1 LANLDRF
8 IDSNLTDKP
17 MIFEVFTNHEDESEA
32 LRLMSNI
39 VVDPI
44 DAKTLIKR
52 ELVGVVK
59 KVVGESGVKVIKS
72 VLKK

>member
-1 LANLDRF
+1 
-8 IDSNLTDKP
+8 

-39 VVDPI
+39 VVDSI
-44 DAKTLIKR
+44 DTKTLIKR

>member
-1 LANLDRF
+1 M
-8 IDSNLTDKP
+8 TDKP
-17 MIFEVFTNHEDESEA
+17 MIFEVFTNYENENEA
-32 LRLMSNI
+32 LRLMCNI

-44 DAKTLIKR
+44 DTKTLIKR

-59 KVVGESGVKVIKS
+59 KVVGESGVKVIRS